1 MNSATGGN
9 IIFHFKG
16 DTSNLNKSV
25 SSVSSG
31 IKGMTKSILVATGI
45 TKALSAGMNLISSS
59 TGAAVERLDQLN
71 AFPKV
76 MKSLGVS
83 TKDSEK
89 AVKRLSEKLKGL
101 PTTLNQGTTAVSRF
115 VSKNGDV
122 KKSTDMFLALNN
134 AIIAG
139 NAPMENQRAALE
151 QMTQAYSKGKPDLM
165 EWRSLMTAMPGQLKQ
180 VAKAMGKVN
189 TDDLYEALKTG
200 EISMDDFMNK
210 IVELNEKGGEGF
222 ESFEK
227 QARNATGGI
236 QTAMTNMRT
245 AVSRGVANVIDSIDK
260 GLKKGGIENG
270 VAGVVSKIGTTFETG
285 LNKVGKDLEP
295 IISGLLTGKLT
306 PGEVSRDLVSK
317 LGAGLTQ
324 GLEIIKQQIPN
335 VVPKAIDFIAG
346 MMAGLGDA
354 LPTMLPKLAE
364 VSDAIITELTKEEN
378 ILRFIEGGVELGKG
392 LIQGIFNTLKDPKNW
407 LTLLKITNLPA
418 TIGIAIG
425 KALIKGAIDGI
436 NNLKEKIPEK
446 VKNIIKSIPQVLLSL
461 NPATLLFKIGKA
473 IIQGLIDGIKS
484 LFTKPKENIKE
495 AGTNVKTA
503 IPSPIT
509 LLKNV
514 GKSLMQ
520 GLLNGITGMASK
532 PKQKISSL
540 KSGIKGAIS
549 NPTGLLS
556 NAGKNIMQ
564 GLLNGLNA
572 KAGAVINRAWGI
584 ASSVASTISRALK
597 IHSPSRI
604 TMWQG
609 EMTGEGFMVGL
620 EKTKE
625 QLKNAV
631 LDTFSLSPQLTNSS
645 ALHYSPNVIVQ
656 NSVNMETDPLGQTVS
671 KIKTFAGGAK
681 NDYNYGVGV

>member
-1 MNSATGGN
+1 MNSANGGN
-9 IIFHFKG
+9 VIFHFKG
-16 DTSNLNKSV
+16 DSSNLNKSISGV
-25 SSVSSG
+25 SGG

-59 TGAAVERLDQLN
+59 TGDAIERLDQLN

-139 NAPMENQRAALE
+139 NAPMENQKAALE

-189 TDDLYEALKTG
+189 TDDLYDALKSG

-210 IVELNEKGGEGF
+210 IIELNEKGGEGF

-245 AVSRGVANVIDSIDK
+245 AVSRGVANIIDSIDK

-346 MMAGLGDA
+346 MMEGLGDA

-364 VSDAIITELTKEEN
+364 VMDAMITELTKEEN
-378 ILRFIEGGVELGKG
+378 VMRFTEGGIKLGIG
-392 LIQGIFNTLKDPKNW
+392 LIQGIFNALKDPKNW
-407 LTLLKITNLPA
+407 LNMVKLANPALLGA
-418 TIGIAIG
+418 SIA
-425 KALIKGAIDGI
+425 KALAEGLI
-436 NNLKEKIPEK
+436 NKFNEYKQKIPEK

-461 NPATLLFKIGKA
+461 NPAMLLFKIGKA

-484 LFTKPKENIKE
+484 LFTKPKENVKK

-572 KAGAVINRAWGI
+572 KAGEVINRAWGI

-645 ALHYSPNVIVQ
+645 ALHYSPNVVVQ
-656 NSVNMETDPLGQTVS
+656 NNVNMETDPLGQTVS